1 MNFTRTQIESDLQ
14 CKMEL
19 LGRLE
24 VGKGYVGTG
33 PHKHH
38 FFEVFYISRGR
49 FDVNFENTTE
59 NLSRG
64 DLLVISPDVFHRF
77 YSEEGGEM
85 IYVGILLSD
94 SVKMKYEDFVKP
106 RNADISETMERI
118 SYFASKKGAEA
129 LRHSLPEL
137 LSKLSALI
145 LSLKPIDKVYADD
158 TLLEK
163 VKEYV
168 KLHYNENVTV
178 RDIAGAL
185 YMNPHYLGE
194 YFKKHSGVS
203 VKDYLLT
210 LRMQKAFALLREG
223 NMTVSQISDNIGFDT
238 VQYFS
243 TKFKSYYGISPAK
256 YLEKLKGN
264 DV

>member
-1 MNFTRTQIESDLQ
+1 MSFTRTQIESDLQ

-19 LGRLE
+19 VGRLE
-24 VGKGYVGTG
+24 VEKGYPGTG
-33 PHKHH
+33 LHKHH
-38 FFEVFYISRGR
+38 FFEIFYVSKGK
-49 FDVNFENTTE
+49 FDVYFEDTSE
-59 NLSRG
+59 NISRG
-64 DLLVISPDVFHRF
+64 DLFIISPNVKHCFSSAD
-77 YSEEGGEM
+77 GGEI
-85 IYVGILLSD
+85 IYVGVSLSD
-94 SVKMKYEDFVKP
+94 SVKMKYENFLKP
-106 RNADISETMERI
+106 CSADISETMERI

-129 LRHSLPEL
+129 LRRSLPEL
-137 LSKLSALI
+137 LPKLSSLI
-145 LSLKPIDKVYADD
+145 LSLKSTGKVYAED

-168 KLHYNENVTV
+168 KLHYNENVTI

-194 YFKKHSGVS
+194 YFKKHSGTS

-210 LRMQKAFALLREG
+210 LRMQKAFALLKEG
-223 NMTVSQISDNIGFDT
+223 NMTVSQIAEAVGFDT
-238 VQYFS
+238 IQYFS